1 MIAPVSYNT
10 NLFYQYNNFSMNK
23 EKTNLSK
30 NSSKITKTDF
40 PWVKNPI
47 IISALDELNQVK
59 FNPEELAYIKSLGLE
74 IPFQSGADA
83 IDFIKKSNLR
93 IDFADT
99 GAEGIHAQYDYG
111 ENKILLNKSY
121 KNTSDTADVLALA
134 EAILHESGHAKD
146 NDGESSI
153 QEELNN
159 LGMGALAHKFFE
171 RKYPQIFDYS
181 KTLIVNDG
189 VNVYSRLFFDSDIEK
204 KGLIKRVHQ
213 KYGLLP
219 TGDEIHKPSILAQKI
234 KNFSQNYILNKNL
247 QMQSQQ

>member
-1 MIAPVSYNT
+1 MIKPVSYNT
-10 NLFYQYNNFSMNK
+10 NLFNQYNNFLM
-23 EKTNLSK
+23 TNETPCVNRNSLS
-30 NSSKITKTDF
+30 ITKADF

-47 IISALDELNQVK
+47 IISALDELKQVK
-59 FNPEELAYIKSLGLE
+59 FNPQELAYIKSLGLE
-74 IPFQSGADA
+74 IPFDSGEDA
-83 IDFIKKSNLR
+83 VNFIKKSNLR

-111 ENKILLNKSY
+111 ENKIFLNKSY
-121 KNTSDTADVLALA
+121 QNTSDTADVLALA

-146 NDGESSI
+146 NDGDSSI

-189 VNVYSRLFFDSDIEK
+189 VNVYSKLFFDPDIEK
-204 KGLIKRVHQ
+204 KGLIKRVQQ

-219 TGDEIHKPSILAQKI
+219 AGDEFHRPSILAQRI
-234 KNFSQNYILNKNL
+234 KFNHT
-247 QMQSQQ
+247 